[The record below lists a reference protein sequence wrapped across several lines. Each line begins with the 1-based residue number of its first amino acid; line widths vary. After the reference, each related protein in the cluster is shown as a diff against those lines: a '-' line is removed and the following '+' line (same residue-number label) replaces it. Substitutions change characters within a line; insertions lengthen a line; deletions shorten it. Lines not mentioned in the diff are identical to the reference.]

1 MRSVIETIKEK
12 LNASS
17 FVKYSE
23 EVRIVDF
30 VIEIADSTYV
40 SKKVLRECLLSFPT
54 RDDVEITITNE
65 ADDGIQI
72 SKNTDLDALDWDIF
86 NGDAVTMTWH
96 INKNISEHNVISVY
110 CYEKFCDAIASKN
123 LLDIMLIFSHLLMDR
138 KSVHFEVLDQNIHF
152 ITKSISFMGSD
163 DHDTI
168 IDSVD
173 RKELITLTRDNSNFR
188 NGLMYS
194 LIPNDFSF
202 QISGAKNRLE
212 ECFSKIET
220 LLSICYI
227 ANDSEILN
235 QEKIEIKISGQ
246 RNIGMEIKIQDIK
259 YNREIVKIY
268 NWIYEGGNTTDKAI
282 IARNIISLHC
292 KYSSILNLDG
302 KTFSSIQS
310 NFNVYQKDN
319 VDRYLSLKNEV
330 GKSVTEIIEKTSELT
345 FDIPNGMKNNILA
358 VFSFL
363 FTVILA
369 NIVSDAPLDN
379 IFTRDITV
387 IFEVIIFFS
396 VLFLFFSVYET
407 NYKIE
412 QMQLGF
418 EKLKKNYADVFDE
431 EELRDLLEED
441 SFKKDVIRKVKRQ
454 RNWSIVVW
462 VVLLIVL
469 FVVVE
474 MISSSPTIDWVIKR
488 IITDW
493 SRCNI
498 GDL

>member
-1 MRSVIETIKEK
+1 
-12 LNASS
+12 
-17 FVKYSE
+17 
-23 EVRIVDF
+23 
-30 VIEIADSTYV
+30 
-40 SKKVLRECLLSFPT
+40 
-54 RDDVEITITNE
+54 
-65 ADDGIQI
+65 
-72 SKNTDLDALDWDIF
+72 
-86 NGDAVTMTWH
+86 
-96 INKNISEHNVISVY
+96 
-110 CYEKFCDAIASKN
+110 
-123 LLDIMLIFSHLLMDR
+123 
-138 KSVHFEVLDQNIHF
+138 
-152 ITKSISFMGSD
+152 
-163 DHDTI
+163 
-168 IDSVD
+168 
-173 RKELITLTRDNSNFR
+173 
-188 NGLMYS
+188 MY
-194 LIPNDFSF
+194 
-202 QISGAKNRLE
+202 
-212 ECFSKIET
+212 
-220 LLSICYI
+220 
-227 ANDSEILN
+227 
-235 QEKIEIKISGQ
+235 
-246 RNIGMEIKIQDIK
+246 
-259 YNREIVKIY
+259 VKIY

-310 NFNVYQKDN
+310 NFNLYQKNN